1 MSTTSEP
8 SATRWFHLLAWFVGA
23 LFLTNVI
30 PHFVAGVSGSA
41 FQSPFADP
49 PGEGLSSS
57 RLNVIWGF
65 INLVIA
71 YLLVLRVGRIDLRQT
86 THAAALFAGILA
98 MALMIGGHFSR
109 FHGGNI

>member
-1 MSTTSEP
+1 MTDTAAP
-8 SATRWFHLLAWFVGA
+8 TTRWFHLLAWFAGG
-23 LFLTNVI
+23 LFLVNVI

-41 FQSPFADP
+41 FQSPFATP

-65 INLVIA
+65 INLVIG
-71 YLLVLRVGRIDLRQT
+71 YLLTVRVGRMDLRRNS
-86 THAAALFAGILA
+86 HALAVFAGVLA
-98 MALMIGGHFSR
+98 MALMIAGHFGR